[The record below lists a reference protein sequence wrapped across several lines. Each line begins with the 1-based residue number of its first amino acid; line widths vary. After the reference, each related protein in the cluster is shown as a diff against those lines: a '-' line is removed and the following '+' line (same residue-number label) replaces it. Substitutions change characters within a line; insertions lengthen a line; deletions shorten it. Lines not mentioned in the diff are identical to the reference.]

1 MAQQDI
7 PPSEQHPTGPATVG
21 GSDPGP
27 PPAPLWLQRLSV
39 VVLVVFRFYIGVL
52 LVLLPWSHY
61 WQDNDFL
68 MSAPALAALMNSSVT
83 RGVVSGLGILDF
95 WIGISELVHFRE
107 YRA

>member
-7 PPSEQHPTGPATVG
+7 PTSEQHPASPVTADSADPA
-21 GSDPGP
+21 P

-39 VVLVVFRFYIGVL
+39 VVLVVFCFYIGVL

-61 WQDNDFL
+61 WQDNNYL
-68 MSAPALAALMNSSVT
+68 MSAPVLAALMNSSVT

>member
-7 PPSEQHPTGPATVG
+7 PTSEQHPTSPVTADSAGPT
-21 GSDPGP
+21 P

-39 VVLVVFRFYIGVL
+39 VVLVVFCFYIGVL

-61 WQDNDFL
+61 WQDNNYL
-68 MSAPALAALMNSSVT
+68 MSAPLLAALMNSSVT

-95 WIGISELVHFRE
+95 WIGISELIHFRE